1 MTVNTGVKGQLAKLL
16 ATEDL
21 IIEHKQ
27 CQTAAFNVDK
37 RILTL
42 PIWEKASENIY
53 DLLVAHEV
61 GHALFTPN
69 VWPDCKCP
77 QSFVNV
83 TEDARIEKHI
93 KRKYAGLPKTF
104 YNGYQEL
111 DHLDFFE
118 PKDKELE
125 ELGLIDRINLYY
137 KVGAFTPIPF
147 KNSEEESLCERV
159 GLAESFEAACQLA
172 EEIYTYMKMEKE
184 KEQVPSPKEGEQ
196 DPDLDTPSYG
206 SSQSDTDN
214 KSELDSD
221 SDSSDDQEAEEEQ
234 DTPDSIGG
242 SAAGDRDHDME
253 AETDK
258 SFNEKKKELVDHRDY
273 RESVYVELPKFS
285 KEDCVT
291 SFSSVLKN
299 NRNHF
304 EVESRKPRETDS
316 FYNDYEANA
325 PSYDE
330 QYATVEAEYTKFK
343 KDSQKEVNY
352 LVKEFECR
360 KSASAYARATTSR
373 TGVLDTRKLSTYKF
387 NEDLFKKVTTIP
399 NGKNHGM
406 IFLLDWSGSM
416 AECIMDTVQQVLQLS
431 WFCQKVAI
439 PFDVYAFTNDSYQMA
454 LRLDGRDPTV
464 DLVPPVVGE
473 FALKND
479 FSLVHL
485 ISSDAKKIDLEDS
498 FKYLFFNTHCI
509 HTRGYYFG
517 TRFSCAPG
525 MSLSGTPLNE
535 AIVAIQSVIPAML
548 KKVEK
553 LSLCILTDG
562 ESASCGYYTDRVS
575 YNGDLYANCI
585 NQNCYLR
592 DRKLGKTYSKMPYHP
607 MHQTGVFLEHLR
619 DKFPQVNVLGFRL
632 IQGREVNSYLNNT
645 LGWNSPEAEKAK
657 VEYRKNKSTVL
668 NALNYHQLYV
678 LPTRNQDNTE
688 YLDDLK
694 DDATKAQ
701 ITSAFKKTFK
711 SKRSNKK
718 ILRSFIETV
727 A

>member
-1 MTVNTGVKGQLAKLL
+1 MKL
-16 ATEDL
+16 
-21 IIEHKQ
+21 
-27 CQTAAFNVDK
+27 
-37 RILTL
+37 
-42 PIWEKASENIY
+42 
-53 DLLVAHEV
+53 
-61 GHALFTPN
+61 
-69 VWPDCKCP
+69 
-77 QSFVNV
+77 
-83 TEDARIEKHI
+83 
-93 KRKYAGLPKTF
+93 
-104 YNGYQEL
+104 
-111 DHLDFFE
+111 
-118 PKDKELE
+118 
-125 ELGLIDRINLYY
+125 
-137 KVGAFTPIPF
+137 
-147 KNSEEESLCERV
+147 
-159 GLAESFEAACQLA
+159 
-172 EEIYTYMKMEKE
+172 EKE

-258 SFNEKKKELVDHRDY
+258 SFNEKTKELVDHRDY

-548 KKVEK
+548 
-553 LSLCILTDG
+553 
-562 ESASCGYYTDRVS
+562 
-575 YNGDLYANCI
+575 
-585 NQNCYLR
+585 
-592 DRKLGKTYSKMPYHP
+592 
-607 MHQTGVFLEHLR
+607 
-619 DKFPQVNVLGFRL
+619 
-632 IQGREVNSYLNNT
+632 
-645 LGWNSPEAEKAK
+645 
-657 VEYRKNKSTVL
+657 
-668 NALNYHQLYV
+668 
-678 LPTRNQDNTE
+678 
-688 YLDDLK
+688 
-694 DDATKAQ
+694 
-701 ITSAFKKTFK
+701 
-711 SKRSNKK
+711 
-718 ILRSFIETV
+718 
-727 A
+727 